1 MTQHSDFGALTF
13 SPADLNTHL
22 ETCIR
27 FRADT
32 FVCGFGSADRFYGE
46 DGKGVESYITWV
58 KEKAAALAGSVVHV
72 WDGEQIIGQIEMGLV
87 PNIESVGYVNLFYLT
102 PQYRGRGLG
111 ALLEAYAWKYLG
123 ALGCTSLRL
132 SASLT
137 NTPAWQFY
145 QRNGWEDLG
154 PRDDDPTVRK
164 LQKHGKVQVPGG
176 SQVINPD
183 DYLETASGRE
193 FTPERNIEAWAYAYE
208 RFSKQLAQ
216 APAGVFVY
224 LVMGVQGA
232 GKSHWVSQNLGR
244 LGHRA
249 IAFDAA
255 LPARRHR
262 EKLLSIAREHG
273 APVIA
278 IFVKASLEQALSR
291 NAGRTP
297 DKRVPEEA
305 LKSVFSLIESPTEAE
320 GFLWVETI
328 DDTRQ
333 PAVLQVP
340 SAASA

>member
-13 SPADLNTHL
+13 RSADLNTHL
-22 ETCIR
+22 EACIR

-32 FVCGFGSADRFYGE
+32 FVCGFGSAERFYGE
-46 DGKGVESYITWV
+46 DGKGVDSYITWV
-58 KEKAAALAGSVVHV
+58 KEKAAALPGSVVHV

-111 ALLEAYAWKYLG
+111 ALLEAYAWQYLG

-132 SASLT
+132 SASPT
-137 NTPAWQFY
+137 NTPAWLFY

-154 PRDDDPTVRK
+154 PREDDPAVRK
-164 LQKHGKVQVPGG
+164 LQKHAKVKVSGA

-193 FTPERNIEAWAYAYE
+193 FTPERNKEAWAHAYE
-208 RFSKQLAQ
+208 RLSKQLAQ

-232 GKSHWVSQNLGR
+232 GKSHWMSQNLGR

-262 EKLLSIAREHG
+262 EQLLSVAREYG
-273 APVIA
+273 VPVIA
-278 IFVKASLEQALSR
+278 IFVKASLEQALLR
-291 NAGRTP
+291 NASRES

-305 LKSVFSLIESPTEAE
+305 LKSVFSLIELPTEAE
-320 GFLWVETI
+320 GFLWVEIIEGTQ
-328 DDTRQ
+328 Q
-333 PAVLQVP
+333 PVVLQVP

>member
-13 SPADLNTHL
+13 RSADLNTHL
-22 ETCIR
+22 EACIR

-32 FVCGFGSADRFYGE
+32 FVCGFGSAERFYGE
-46 DGKGVESYITWV
+46 DGKGVDSYITWV
-58 KEKAAALAGSVVHV
+58 KEKAAALPGSVVHV

-111 ALLEAYAWKYLG
+111 ALLEAYAWQYLG

-132 SASLT
+132 SASPT
-137 NTPAWQFY
+137 NTPAWLFY

-154 PRDDDPTVRK
+154 PREDDPTVRK
-164 LQKHGKVQVPGG
+164 LQKHAKVKVSDA

-193 FTPERNIEAWAYAYE
+193 FTPERNKEAWAHAYE
-208 RFSKQLAQ
+208 RLSKQLAQ

-232 GKSHWVSQNLGR
+232 GKSHWMSQNLGR

-262 EKLLSIAREHG
+262 EQLLSVAREYG
-273 APVIA
+273 VPVIA
-278 IFVKASLEQALSR
+278 IFVKASLEQALLR
-291 NAGRTP
+291 NASRES

-305 LKSVFSLIESPTEAE
+305 LKSVFSLIELPTEAE
-320 GFLWVETI
+320 GFLWVEIIEGTQ
-328 DDTRQ
+328 Q
-333 PAVLQVP
+333 PVVLQVP

>member
-1 MTQHSDFGALTF
+1 M
-13 SPADLNTHL
+13 
-22 ETCIR
+22 
-27 FRADT
+27 
-32 FVCGFGSADRFYGE
+32 
-46 DGKGVESYITWV
+46 
-58 KEKAAALAGSVVHV
+58 
-72 WDGEQIIGQIEMGLV
+72 WDGELIIGQIEMGLV
-87 PNIESVGYVNLFYLT
+87 PNIESMGYVNLFYLT

-111 ALLEAYAWKYLG
+111 ALLEAYAWQYLG

-132 SASLT
+132 SASPT
-137 NTPAWQFY
+137 NTPAWLFY

-164 LQKHGKVQVPGG
+164 LQKHAKVKVSGA

-193 FTPERNIEAWAYAYE
+193 FTPERNKEAWAHAYE
-208 RFSKQLAQ
+208 RLSKQLAQ

-224 LVMGVQGA
+224 LVMGVQGS
-232 GKSHWVSQNLGR
+232 GKSHWMSQNLGR

-278 IFVKASLEQALSR
+278 IFVKAALEQALLR
-291 NAGRTP
+291 NASRAP

-305 LKSVFSLIESPTEAE
+305 LKSVFSLIEPPTEAE

-328 DDTRQ
+328 DGTRQ

-340 SAASA
+340 SAVSA